1 MYLIENFFNWPFCA
15 SYLRYAT
22 QATLADGSFI
32 LVGGRRS
39 YSYEYVP
46 LEGNSNLKAI
56 MFPFLDET
64 TDMDENNLYPFVH
77 LSTDANVFIFANNRS
92 VLLDPKTNKIIRE
105 FPVLN
110 GGSRNYPSSGMSALL
125 PIKLYVQNADVIQAE
140 VIVCGGAKP
149 QAYGLAQKGTFIP
162 ALQDCN
168 RLQITKRNPMWK
180 KETMPTPRV
189 MGDMLILP
197 TGDLLILN
205 GAKLGTVKSSP
216 LF

>member
-1 MYLIENFFNWPFCA
+1 M
-15 SYLRYAT
+15 
-22 QATLADGSFI
+22 
-32 LVGGRRS
+32 GGRRS

-46 LEGNSNLKAI
+46 PEANTNPKAI
-56 MFPFLDET
+56 KFPFLDET

-77 LSTDANVFIFANNRS
+77 LSTDGSVFIFANNRS

-105 FPVLN
+105 FPVLG
-110 GGSRNYPSSGMSALL
+110 GGSRNYPASGMSALL
-125 PIKLYVQNADVIQAE
+125 PIKLYVQNAAVIQAE

-149 QAYGLAQKGTFIP
+149 EAYGLSQKGTFIP

-168 RLQITKRNPMWK
+168 RLKITKPNALWK
-180 KETMPTPRV
+180 KETMPTPRC

-205 GAKLGTVKSSP
+205 GAKLGKLNYLVLKV
-216 LF
+216 